1 MVAEC
6 EEIVRNGGETSELY
20 LIQPHSSVKPYRVYC
35 DMNTEGGG
43 KYLIVADKLFCN
55 YFDII
60 KCQKIKP
67 SFNITNNELFDLE
80 FNLIF

>member
-20 LIQPHSSVKPYRVYC
+20 LIQPHSSVRPYRVYC

-43 KYLIVADKLFCN
+43 KLVAVGLLFCN
-55 YFDII
+55 DFDTT
-60 KCQKIKP
+60 KY
-67 SFNITNNELFDLE
+67 
-80 FNLIF
+80 

>member
-20 LIQPHSSVKPYRVYC
+20 LIQPHTSIKPYRVYC

-43 KYLIVADKLFCN
+43 KYWIVVDLLFCN
-55 YFDII
+55 YFDMT
-60 KCQKIKP
+60 KY
-67 SFNITNNELFDLE
+67 
-80 FNLIF
+80 